1 MQRIFA
7 PKGDPKRLRFKQAD
21 GSEFEE
27 WEEKKLGEVGKTYNG
42 LSGKTK
48 DDFGSGAPFIQ
59 YMQIFSNSFIKID
72 ECNKV
77 YISNEESQNK
87 VKYGDVFFTTSSET
101 PLEIGT
107 ASVLLS
113 EVEEMYLNSFCFGY
127 RPNCL
132 EQLVPMHSQ
141 YLFRSTQFRKEI
153 IKLAQGSTR
162 YNMSKV
168 ELMKIRIK
176 IPCLEE
182 QQKIA
187 DFLSKIDEQINGV
200 KTQIEQAK
208 EYKRGLLQKMFV

>member
-1 MQRIFA
+1 MYAIR
-7 PKGDPKRLRFKQAD
+7 
-21 GSEFEE
+21 S
-27 WEEKKLGEVGKTYNG
+27 YYG

-113 EVEEMYLNSFCFGY
+113 EVEEMYRN
-127 RPNCL
+127 N
-132 EQLVPMHSQ
+132 
-141 YLFRSTQFRKEI
+141 
-153 IKLAQGSTR
+153 
-162 YNMSKV
+162 
-168 ELMKIRIK
+168 
-176 IPCLEE
+176 
-182 QQKIA
+182 
-187 DFLSKIDEQINGV
+187 
-200 KTQIEQAK
+200 
-208 EYKRGLLQKMFV
+208 FV